1 MNDYFN
7 SKETENCYSNCPDD
21 CEEPNYGLQVTT
33 AKYPSKWYANI
44 LKNSVLINNTIGPE
58 YLSDYLLLQQST
70 LMINVFYDEMHYDI
84 IEDTPA
90 ITFELLVANIV
101 GFYGLFIGSSFLC
114 IVDVI
119 ELMYRFSLVFIRKT
133 NFYKKIKN
141 KKVKNE
147 DAVEKFDQNENDK
160 K

>member
-1 MNDYFN
+1 MY
-7 SKETENCYSNCPDD
+7 
-21 CEEPNYGLQVTT
+21 
-33 AKYPSKWYANI
+33 
-44 LKNSVLINNTIGPE
+44 
-58 YLSDYLLLQQST
+58 
-70 LMINVFYDEMHYDI
+70 YDI

-101 GFYGLFIGSSFLC
+101 GFYGLFIVSSFLC

-147 DAVEKFDQNENDK
+147 DVVEKFDQNENDK
-160 K
+160 KE